1 MNTLEIIETTKPTY
15 QTTLENGQRLAL
27 WPELGLVARE
37 DVIGDLVSVQTLKID
52 RHLNPISTDDEHRG
66 PIAEILEAHH
76 GNKDAQQMA
85 ISKHLDRAGLS
96 HAFVSLRG
104 YSQGEWA
111 EVVVYSDSELISY
124 WGSVAEDLNAWFRGD
139 VFSFELQTLKVYKAE
154 DSTELARWDSDQH
167 TGLVLISDSYGMKDG
182 DIDWET
188 LALDNFGIHISE
200 GNKK

>member
-66 PIAEILEAHH
+66 PIAEILEVHH
-76 GNKDAQQMA
+76 GDRDAQQMA

-111 EVVVYSDSELISY
+111 EVVAYSDSELIGY

-139 VFSFELQTLKVYKAE
+139 VFSLELQTLKVYKAE

>member
-154 DSTELARWDSDQH
+154 DGTQLARWDSDQH

>member
-1 MNTLEIIETTKPTY
+1 MNTLEIVETTKPMY
-15 QTTLENGQRLAL
+15 QTELENGERLAL

-37 DVIGDLVSVQTLKID
+37 DVIGDLVNIQTLEID
-52 RHLNPISTDDEHRG
+52 RHLHPISTDDEHQR

-76 GNKDAQQMA
+76 GDRDAQKTA

-104 YSQGEWA
+104 YSQGDWA
-111 EVVVYSDSELISY
+111 EIVVYSDSDLITN
-124 WGSVAEDLNAWFRGD
+124 WRGVKDDLNAWFRGD
-139 VFSFELQTLKVYKAE
+139 VFFFELQTLKTYTAE
-154 DSTELARWDSDQH
+154 DGTTLARWDTEQH

-188 LALDNFGIHISE
+188 LALDNFGIQIKE
-200 GNKK
+200 VGQL

>member
-1 MNTLEIIETTKPTY
+1 MNTLEIVETTKPTY
-15 QTTLENGQRLAL
+15 QTTLENGERLAL

-37 DVIGDLVSVQTLKID
+37 DVIGDLVNIQTLEID
-52 RHLNPISTDDEHRG
+52 RHLHPISTDDEHRA

-76 GNKDAQQMA
+76 GDRDAQKTA

-111 EVVVYSDSELISY
+111 EVVVY
-124 WGSVAEDLNAWFRGD
+124 AEAETITEWQGVKDELNAWFRGD
-139 VFSFELQTLKVYKAE
+139 VFFFELQTLKIYKAE
-154 DSTELARWDSDQH
+154 DGTELARWDTDQH
-167 TGLVLISDSYGMKDG
+167 TGLVLISDSYGMKNG
-182 DIDWET
+182 DIDWAT
-188 LALDNFGIHISE
+188 LALDNFGIDITE

>member
-154 DSTELARWDSDQH
+154 DGTELARWNSDQH

>member
-27 WPELGLVARE
+27 WHELGLVDRE
-37 DVIGDLVSVQTLKID
+37 DVIGDLVNIQTLEID
-52 RHLNPISTDDEHRG
+52 RHLKPISTDDEHRD

-76 GNKDAQQMA
+76 GDRDAQKMA

-124 WGSVAEDLNAWFRGD
+124 WGGVADDLNAWFRGD
-139 VFSFELQTLKVYKAE
+139 VYAIELQTLKIYKAE
-154 DSTELARWDSDQH
+154 DGTELARWETDQW

>member
-154 DSTELARWDSDQH
+154 DGTELARWDSDQH